1 MNVTYVP
8 LNTPPNVAWL
18 PIVNDAKVREH
29 LMPHPQFDET
39 LLQQWLA
46 GKLEVDSQPGC
57 RVRAIMCNGQLAGW
71 CGIQE
76 AAGEYELAVVVHPRF
91 KGVGLQAYQE
101 LMAWAKHF
109 GHSHVLVHFLHT
121 RPLYRFLQ
129 KRAVTVEQRE
139 LFGQQFTSYTLAV

>member
-1 MNVTYVP
+1 MEIAYRPMTSPTHDQWLKVMN
-8 LNTPPNVAWL
+8 NE
-18 PIVNDAKVREH
+18 KVREH
-29 LMPHPQFDET
+29 LMPHPQFDES

-46 GKLEVDSQPGC
+46 GKLQVDSQPGC
-57 RVRAIMCNGQLAGW
+57 RVRAIVCNGQLAGW

-76 AAGEYELAVVVHPRF
+76 AAGQYELAVVVHPRF

-101 LMAWAKHF
+101 LMAWAKDF

-129 KRAVTVEQRE
+129 KRAVTVEHRE